1 MAGVLVPL
9 LVVVLVVVLL
19 GLLFLIVRWKQG
31 YPPSPSHLYKKKT
44 SGEQKKTVK
53 MNSNGVDIADHS
65 PGSGQVTNPNSI
77 MVTTVRHTEVQP
89 LGNVPNILINIENSV
104 EVSLPPENT
113 RMSFIDS
120 DMHELP
126 LRLQELQNLPLRAQ
140 SIPVKTLES
149 PGVPV

>member
-1 MAGVLVPL
+1 
-9 LVVVLVVVLL
+9 
-19 GLLFLIVRWKQG
+19 
-31 YPPSPSHLYKKKT
+31 
-44 SGEQKKTVK
+44 
-53 MNSNGVDIADHS
+53 MNSNGVDIVDHS
-65 PGSGQVTNPNSI
+65 PGSGRVTNPNSI
-77 MVTTVRHTEVQP
+77 TVTTVRHTEVQP

-126 LRLQELQNLPLRAQ
+126 SRLQELQNLPLRAQ

-149 PGVPV
+149 PGVPVQNYLVSM